1 MGLHVRGCTA
11 RLWAIALLAQSL
23 GGAAAATTTAPDPP
37 PNGQSVPLAREP
49 AASPSARDVLSRVS
63 PAIVQIQGFVSAN
76 TAHAFHGTA
85 FAVAAGGRFMTNY
98 HVVAP
103 HVRNPS
109 KYRLEYRAPDGSGGA
124 IRVLAIDVRNDLAIV
139 EAAGYAPPPLKLDTV
154 IPAKGER
161 AYAIG
166 FPLAVGLTI
175 TEGVANGLVDN
186 TFGSRIHYSG
196 ALNSGMSGGPA
207 LDSSGN
213 VIGINV
219 SAYRFQQLVSFLVPA
234 QHGQALLDRVAAG
247 TATPDF
253 KKDTLGQLRD
263 HAASLLE
270 SVSGAIV
277 TQAVAGYTLPARLA
291 PYFNCNATAD
301 TQSEIWLNTVRISC
315 SARAGVYVQSS
326 LTTGDIDFH
335 HVVLSTDKLDAWRF
349 ANRLAAQTST
359 SGRGGTTA
367 QHGPFACDRST
378 VRLKGFDADMT
389 ICARGYRSF
398 EGLYD
403 VTLRIASLNA
413 RQRGF
418 VSQLH
423 MTGMEYQSALAF
435 VRRYVSAMEWQP

>member
-1 MGLHVRGCTA
+1 MRSQVRALVA
-11 RLWAIALLAQSL
+11 RLMAAALLAAPL
-23 GGAAAATTTAPDPP
+23 ATEAAAATPGDPP
-37 PNGQSVPLAREP
+37 APSPALP
-49 AASPSARDVLSRVS
+49 AARDPATSPSARDVLSRVS
-63 PAIVQIQGFVSAN
+63 PAIVQILGFVSAN

-85 FAVAAGGRFMTNY
+85 FAVADGGRFMTNY

-103 HVRNPS
+103 HVRNPT
-109 KYRLEYRAPDGSGGA
+109 KYRLEYRTPDGKSGA
-124 IRVLAIDVRNDLAIV
+124 IRVLAIDVRNDLAVV
-139 EAAGYAPPPLKLDTV
+139 EATGYAPPPLKLETV

-207 LDSSGN
+207 LNSQGH
-213 VIGINV
+213 VFGVNV

-234 QHGQALLDRVAAG
+234 QHGQALLDRIAAG
-247 TATPDF
+247 TAPADF
-253 KKDTLGQLRD
+253 KKDTLSQLRD
-263 HAASLLE
+263 HAASLFA
-270 SVSGAIV
+270 SVSGPMV
-277 TQAVAGYTLPARLA
+277 TQAVSGYTLPARLA
-291 PYFNCNATAD
+291 PYFNCGATAD
-301 TQSEIWLNTVRISC
+301 TQSEIALHTVRITC

-326 LTTGDIDFH
+326 LTTGDIDFQ
-335 HVVLSTDKLDAWRF
+335 HVVLSTDRLDAWRF

-378 VRLKGFDADMT
+378 VQLKGFDADMT

-398 EGLYD
+398 DGLYD
-403 VTLRIASLNA
+403 VTLRLASLNG

-423 MTGMEYQSALAF
+423 MTGMDYPSALAF
-435 VRRYVSAMEWQP
+435 VRRYVGAMEWQP

>member
-1 MGLHVRGCTA
+1 MRSKVRAHVA
-11 RLWAIALLAQSL
+11 RLMAVLLLAALLA
-23 GGAAAATTTAPDPP
+23 AAAAGTTPGDP
-37 PNGQSVPLAREP
+37 P
-49 AASPSARDVLSRVS
+49 AASPATPPARDPATSPNARDVLSRVS
-63 PAIVQIQGFVSAN
+63 PAIVQILGFVSAN

-85 FAVAAGGRFMTNY
+85 FAVAGGGRFMTNY

-103 HVRNPS
+103 HVRNPA
-109 KYRLEYRAPDGSGGA
+109 KYRLEYRAPDGKSGA
-124 IRVLAIDVRNDLAIV
+124 IRVLAIDVRNDLAVV
-139 EAAGYAPPPLKLDTV
+139 EASGYAPPSLGLETA

-207 LDSSGN
+207 LNVQGR

-234 QHGQALLDRVAAG
+234 QHGEALLARVASGA
-247 TATPDF
+247 APADF

-263 HAASLLE
+263 HATSLLG
-270 SVSGAIV
+270 SVSGPVV
-277 TQAVAGYTLPARLA
+277 TQSVSGYKLPARLA
-291 PYFNCNATAD
+291 PYFNCGATAD
-301 TQSEIWLNTVRISC
+301 TQSEISLHTVRISC

-326 LTTGDIDFH
+326 LTTGDIDFQ
-335 HVVLSTDKLDAWRF
+335 HVVLSTERLDPWRF
-349 ANRLAAQTST
+349 ASRLAAQTST

-378 VRLKGFDADMT
+378 VQLKGFDADMT

-403 VTLRIASLNA
+403 VTLRVVSLNA

-423 MTGMEYQSALAF
+423 MTAMDYPSALAF
-435 VRRYVSAMEWQP
+435 VRRYVGAMEWQP